1 MLLIALYY
9 ISSPRGIISV
19 QFLIFSMKSTTYDKT
34 PYSTTV
40 QFQNI
45 TNLTF
50 NAVAQTKRPPKRSY
64 VFTKAIR
71 KRKNCRCIR
80 RTFCECPAANLPRR
94 TFLAFCIGFESWLH
108 LCGSMWAGKPHSGAG
123 AGFRR
128 CAFQIRRLL
137 RLCFCRL

>member
-94 TFLAFCIGFESWLH
+94 TFLALYHNLNLRRIVSTIYRSLGRLLFEHIGPLLFRVFCIGFESWL
-108 LCGSMWAGKPHSGAG
+108 
-123 AGFRR
+123 
-128 CAFQIRRLL
+128 
-137 RLCFCRL
+137 